1 MAEMQAA
8 LQLQVTLAEAALVD
22 LLQPHCVGLS
32 VELVAVEVL
41 VAVAVEVVLAL
52 VHQVAQVLPAVVLV
66 VLEHQIASQAL
77 LLHMV
82 QVALVEQIPQPM
94 E

>member
-1 MAEMQAA
+1 
-8 LQLQVTLAEAALVD
+8 
-22 LLQPHCVGLS
+22 
-32 VELVAVEVL
+32 VELVAVAVAA
-41 VAVAVEVVLAL
+41 VAVAEEVPAL

>member
-1 MAEMQAA
+1 MAEMQAV
-8 LQLQVTLAEAALVD
+8 LQLQEIRAEAALVD

-32 VELVAVEVL
+32 VELVAVAVAA
-41 VAVAVEVVLAL
+41 VAVAEEVPAL

-66 VLEHQIASQAL
+66 VLELQIASQAL
-77 LLHMV
+77 LLHMA
-82 QVALVEQIPQPM
+82 QVVLVEQIPQPM